1 MMSKLRL
8 EEGAGDGQVMEGV
21 EKLHGIVDV
30 TRGERYQGFLNE

>member
-8 EEGAGDGQVMEGV
+8 EEGAGDGRGREV
-21 EKLHGIVDV
+21 HGIVDV